1 MCLTSVDPSYTME
14 LEQIKS
20 ANALEG
26 RTEMTTQTLGNFNNL
41 DSKAI
46 AKVAKALKL
55 PVNVLAQFC
64 EGVRKSHEALDDGAF
79 GFDSLLTPSGL
90 VIQAQYGNSDKVEV
104 TIKPAK
110 A

>member
-1 MCLTSVDPSYTME
+1 ME
-14 LEQIKS
+14 LDKVIDHIEKGRKEMATQI
-20 ANALEG
+20 
-26 RTEMTTQTLGNFNNL
+26 LGNFNDL

-46 AKVAKALKL
+46 AKVAKALEL
-55 PVNVLAQFC
+55 PINVLAQFC
-64 EGVRKSHEALDDGAF
+64 EGVRRSHEALDEGAF

-90 VIQAQYGNSDKVEV
+90 VIQTQYGSDSDKVEV

>member
-1 MCLTSVDPSYTME
+1 MAT
-14 LEQIKS
+14 QI
-20 ANALEG
+20 
-26 RTEMTTQTLGNFNNL
+26 LGNFNDL

-46 AKVAKALKL
+46 AKVAKALEL
-55 PVNVLAQFC
+55 PINVLAQFC
-64 EGVRKSHEALDDGAF
+64 EGVRRSHEALDEGAF

-90 VIQAQYGNSDKVEV
+90 VIQTQYGSDSDKVEV